1 MAFACVYFPIITS
14 LNVCV
19 CKEIGL
25 YINYIICTGHFH
37 MTTYSLPETNIS
49 PENGWLECY
58 FPVRGGLASGAMLIL
73 GRVSLP
79 FQEGQNLAPVDR

>member
-1 MAFACVYFPIITS
+1 
-14 LNVCV
+14 
-19 CKEIGL
+19 
-25 YINYIICTGHFH
+25 

-79 FQEGQNLAPVDR
+79 FQDGQNLAPVDR